1 MALNYVLNNAQ
12 LVRARN
18 AAHPETSA
26 RVTAAV
32 QLMADWHPD
41 LAACSHDHDGT
52 TEFHAQ
58 VAKTPI
64 WVTYTVSESNKAM
77 TVLAIEEIEPAHAGQ
92 LAS

>member
-32 QLMADWHPD
+32 HLMADWHPD
-41 LAACSHDHDGT
+41 LAACSHERNGT

-64 WVTYTVSESNKAM
+64 WVTYTVSESTKAM
-77 TVLAIEEIEPAHAGQ
+77 TLLAIEEIEPAHTSRI
-92 LAS
+92 AS